1 MNLKR
6 TISISIC
13 SFLLSNLFQFGK
25 CQTDQVIIPTEP
37 IITPSP
43 VVPVLPSPVQV
54 PEQKNID
61 IDLIKKYDEIVA
73 PSPALSPIP
82 QEQVLENAIAPSE
95 LSQLLPNL
103 NDVLYQNWMLSESFI
118 WMNGDPIPDYI
129 TIPEQVLN
137 EIGLEEVLK
146 QVYEKDNHKAA
157 ILIYKFNSFTGAY
170 SAYTI
175 LHRGNKSKL
184 KVGRNATEAENFI
197 NFWKGNYYVD
207 IHSATLSDSEAK
219 QLVVLASQDVSKN
232 IKSEQMPPVVALQ
245 LPALNR
251 IQGSEKYCFSIEC
264 AKQILSQI
272 EDIDYS
278 VFNIEQS
285 GGIISAKYKLSEG
298 AKDKDEVLLI
308 FSRYTEKETAALVF
322 EALKTNF
329 FEKAKENKE
338 ITIDESD
345 SQIKIKYKKNGSISI
360 KQKGNLLGISQSST
374 DKKSSEKVLGLIPW
388 PVEIEKP

>member
-1 MNLKR
+1 MSLKK
-6 TISISIC
+6 TIFISIFC
-13 SFLLSNLFQFGK
+13 LLLSNLFNLGK

-43 VVPVLPSPVQV
+43 ITSPFPSPVQIQ
-54 PEQKNID
+54 EQKNID
-61 IDLIKKYDEIVA
+61 VETIKKYDEIVA
-73 PSPALSPIP
+73 PSPALSPTP
-82 QEQVLENAIAPSE
+82 QEQVLENIAPSE
-95 LSQLLPNL
+95 LSKLLPNL
-103 NDVLYQNWMLSESFI
+103 NDILYKDWMLSQSFV
-118 WMNGDPIPDYI
+118 WMNGDPIQDYI
-129 TIPEQVLN
+129 AIPESVLN
-137 EIGLEEVLK
+137 ELGLEEVLK

-298 AKDKDEVLLI
+298 MKDKDEITLI
-308 FSRYTEKETAALVF
+308 FTRYTEKDMAVLVF
-322 EALKTNF
+322 DVLKTYF
-329 FEKAKENKE
+329 LEKVKENKDL
-338 ITIDESD
+338 TIDESN
-345 SQIKIKYKKNGSISI
+345 SQIKIKHKKNGSISI
-360 KQKGNLLGISQSST
+360 KQKGNLLGISQSLT
-374 DKKSSEKVLGLIPW
+374 DKKSSEKVLDLIPW
-388 PVEIEKP
+388 PIEIEKP